1 VRPYNKDNLVSAAE
15 VNDRYTQNYRQ
26 HTVYSTYCMGRIIWP
41 NIEHSASYSEPVKG
55 KNYFKVI
62 IEYSGPGVLN
72 SKGQSC
78 SSTSHEDIQGG
89 VKV

>member
-1 VRPYNKDNLVSAAE
+1 MIAILRIIGNVRIVWKGLFGQD
-15 VNDRYTQNYRQ
+15 
-26 HTVYSTYCMGRIIWP
+26 CMGRIVWP
-41 NIEHSASYSEPVKG
+41 NTERSASYSERVKR

-62 IEYSGPGVLN
+62 IEYSGPGAVN

-78 SSTSHEDIQGG
+78 PSTSYEDIQGG